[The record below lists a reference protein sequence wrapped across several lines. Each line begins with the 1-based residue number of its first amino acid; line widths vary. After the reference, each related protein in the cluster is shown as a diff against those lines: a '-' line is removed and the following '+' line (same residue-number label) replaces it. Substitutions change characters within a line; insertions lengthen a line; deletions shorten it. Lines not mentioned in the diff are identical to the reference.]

1 MLRGA
6 LALRNAGALVR
17 CADAACLLPGQPV
30 VATLPLA
37 TPAAAPVRKVVTAQA
52 SATFPGERVVTE
64 DILQNSWAPIAIT
77 SSSLA
82 PVSPIAVART

>member
-1 MLRGA
+1 M
-6 LALRNAGALVR
+6 
-17 CADAACLLPGQPV
+17 CAARMPDVSWPGQPV

-37 TPAAAPVRKVVTAQA
+37 TPAAAAVRKVVTAQA
-52 SATFPGERVVTE
+52 SATIPGERVVTE